1 MRMRHL
7 SPPMPR
13 PLLLAALVALG
24 LAALPARGQDAPVG
38 RPIPLS
44 GHAQDVAG
52 LAGEW
57 VGGYE
62 GRRNG
67 VVAFQ
72 LTTQRDT
79 ALGYVVMIPRAAP
92 GVPPRPVT
100 LGVHFVWVADGR
112 VEGRMDRY
120 PDPELGV
127 ELETTFYGRL
137 MDGRL
142 AGSYESVGTNADT
155 VVQSGWWWAQP
166 KTAL

>member
-1 MRMRHL
+1 
-7 SPPMPR
+7 MPR
-13 PLLLAALVALG
+13 SLRLAALTVLALTGPFAVAQDE
-24 LAALPARGQDAPVG
+24 PAG
-38 RPIPLS
+38 RPIPLA
-44 GHAQDVAG
+44 GYERDVAG

-62 GRRNG
+62 GSTRSG

-72 LTTQRDT
+72 LTSRQDT

-92 GVPPRPVT
+92 GARPRPVT
-100 LGVHFVWVADGR
+100 LSVHFVWVEGGR

-120 PDPELGV
+120 ADPELGV

-137 MDGRL
+137 VDGRL
-142 AGSYESVGTNADT
+142 AGSYESVGVNTDT
-155 VVQSGWWWAQP
+155 VLQSGWWWAQP

>member
-1 MRMRHL
+1 MLCPVRL
-7 SPPMPR
+7 VF
-13 PLLLAALVALG
+13 LVALAVPG
-24 LAALPARGQDAPVG
+24 FIACATDVSAQGEPAG

-44 GHAQDVAG
+44 GSDRDVAD

-62 GRRNG
+62 GSTRNG

-72 LTTQRDT
+72 LTTRQDT

-92 GVPPRPVT
+92 NVPPRPVT
-100 LGVHFVWVADGR
+100 LSVHFVWVADGR
-112 VEGRMDRY
+112 VEGRMDPY
-120 PDPELGV
+120 ADPELGI

-137 MDGRL
+137 VNGRL
-142 AGSYESVGTNADT
+142 AGSYESVGVNVDT
-155 VVQSGWWWAQP
+155 VLQSGWWWAQP